1 MSSCQ
6 NVTLSLMFSLL
17 PVTTP
22 RRSPPQRPPWTQG
35 NEWQG
40 GGGCWRGVSWG
51 CHGAEVLFARE
62 SRPTGPLLALAV
74 SQAPPAHKKS
84 IYVGIFID
92 WLPLVLHVFRAT
104 HY

>member
-1 MSSCQ
+1 M
-6 NVTLSLMFSLL
+6 LL
-17 PVTTP
+17 KHVMLCKVVLGPH
-22 RRSPPQRPPWTQG
+22 QQA
-35 NEWQG
+35 G